1 MPDNS
6 AEIAEIE
13 LMLNSGISETQVGQ
27 TKTKV
32 DTKSLERRLA
42 YLRATDDTLGATAK
56 LKVIQVNLS

>member
-13 LMLNSGISETQVGQ
+13 ELLNSGITETQVGV

-32 DTKSLERRLA
+32 DVKSLRLRLA
-42 YLRATDDTLGATAK
+42 YLKATDDTGNQSRK
-56 LKVIQVNLS
+56 SKVIQVNLG